1 MGRSFIRYLLLF
13 FFAINVSPAFASSP
27 TEQIQE
33 TIQQVLT
40 VVNDSSQSDDTS
52 RKRQLRETL
61 MPRFDWSE
69 MAKQTLG
76 KHWDAAHSRQGEF
89 IAALAEFLGNSYIG
103 KIGSLKDE
111 KIIYLNESVERDE
124 AQVRTRIVSP
134 KGEATAI
141 NYRLHRVDGEWKI
154 YDVAVED
161 ISLVANYRSQFGRIL
176 AKGGFD
182 DLLRQLK
189 DKQLNSKN

>member
-1 MGRSFIRYLLLF
+1 MGHLLVRYLPVF
-13 FFAINVSPAFASSP
+13 FLAISLAPAFASSP

-40 VVNDSSQSDDTS
+40 VVNDSGQSDDTS

-103 KIGSLKDE
+103 KIGAFKDE
-111 KIIYLNESVERDE
+111 KIIYLNETVERDE
-124 AQVRTRIVSP
+124 AQVRTRIVSS
-134 KGEATAI
+134 KGGPTAVT
-141 NYRLHRVDGEWKI
+141 YRLHRVDGEWKI

-161 ISLVANYRSQFGRIL
+161 ISLVANYRSQFSRIL
-176 AKGGFD
+176 SRGGFD

-189 DKQLNSKN
+189 EKELTSK

>member
-1 MGRSFIRYLLLF
+1 MSHFLTRYLLVF
-13 FFAINVSPAFASSP
+13 FLAINLAPAFASSP

-40 VVNDSSQSDDTS
+40 VVNNSAQSDEPD

-61 MPRFDWSE
+61 MPRFDWTE

-76 KHWDAAHSRQGEF
+76 KHWDAAAARQGEF
-89 IAALAEFLGNSYIG
+89 IAALSEFLGNSYAG
-103 KIGSLKDE
+103 KIGSYKDE
-111 KIIYLNESVERDE
+111 KIIYLTEAVDNDQ
-124 AQVRTRIVSP
+124 AQVKTKIVSN
-134 KGEATAI
+134 KGEPTAVT
-141 NYRLHRVDGEWKI
+141 YQLHRVEGEWKI
-154 YDVAVED
+154 YDVVVED
-161 ISLVANYRSQFGRIL
+161 ISLVVNYRSQFSRIL

-189 DKQLNSKN
+189 EKELNSKN